1 MFPRRRIGGSQH
13 SRVGSNRSL
22 RMLDPE
28 APVSPPSARHFA
40 LEARGLFSIGALLA
54 AGPLL
59 ASARRGEPQAVIVLP
74 GLNTTD
80 RSTVA
85 IRCYLRVLGYQTSG
99 WKLGRNDRPAGVD
112 LPAVAA
118 QIRSLH
124 ASSGTPVSVVGLS
137 RGGIIAREATR
148 MAPNS
153 VRLVITMGSPF
164 AAPAATNV
172 VAGWRLV
179 TGEGLMAQSPEGLRR
194 LADPLPVPST
204 SIYSRSDGNR
214 SLASVPSGGRAIQR
228 KCGSAGPAHRPRLQS
243 GGVLGHRRPAGA
255 ASRPMDAVSSER
267 SRREVLARRPVRR
280 LTRRL
285 DRAPPPAAHA
295 RGFRGYDFPREVEWP
310 GSLCAAGAGR
320 AAASFA
326 GS

>member
-28 APVSPPSARHFA
+28 APVSPPSARLFA

-179 TGEGLMAQSPEGLRR
+179 TGERLMAQSPEGLRR

-204 SIYSRSDGNR
+204 SIYSRSDGIVAWQACRQAEGPFSENVEVR
-214 SLASVPSGGRAIQR
+214 GPHIGLGFNPAAFWVIADRLAQP
-228 KCGSAGPAHRPRLQS
+228 
-243 GGVLGHRRPAGA
+243 
-255 ASRPMDAVSSER
+255 
-267 SRREVLARRPVRR
+267 
-280 LTRRL
+280 L
-285 DRAPPPAAHA
+285 DRWTPFRPSAHA
-295 RGFRGYDFPREVEWP
+295 ARFLP
-310 GSLCAAGAGR
+310 GDRSGD
-320 AAASFA
+320 
-326 GS
+326 